1 MARLILQEI
10 IDIPT
15 PSCHAT
21 TVARVSG
28 ETLMCWFGGTRESD
42 GDVDIYMAR
51 RKAHGWEKPFLIAG
65 EKDLPHWNPV
75 LFTQGENVALYY
87 KVGPKVVE
95 WYTRAMFSEDGAKSF
110 SAPYDLVPGD
120 IGGRGP
126 VKNKPIV
133 LKSGRVVAGA
143 SLETDTEWDA
153 FADLSDDGGRTFRHS
168 AFVPLW
174 RGGEKPAENARL
186 ITEIGAHPGEGKGVI
201 QPTLWEDENGVHMLL
216 RSSCG
221 EILRS
226 DSVDEGETWC
236 CAYGTGMP
244 NNNSGIDLAQTENGD
259 LWLCAN
265 PVSENWGART
275 PLSLFV
281 SRDGGAHFERVMDL
295 ETAPGEYSYPAI
307 LAQEGKLFISYTWN
321 REKVAYCEVGL

>member
-1 MARLILQEI
+1 MARLTLQEI
-10 IDIPT
+10 IDVPT

-21 TVARVSG
+21 TVARVGG
-28 ETLMCWFGGTRESD
+28 ETLLCWFGGTQEAA

-51 RKAHGWEKPFLIAG
+51 RGEFGWGRPFLIAG
-65 EKDLPHWNPV
+65 ERDLPHWNPV
-75 LFTQGENVALYY
+75 LFADGENVALYY
-87 KVGPKVVE
+87 KVGRKIPQ
-95 WYTRAMFSEDGAKSF
+95 WHTRAMFSEDGGRRF
-110 SAPYDLVPGD
+110 SAPQELVPGD

-126 VKNKPIV
+126 VKNKPI
-133 LKSGRVVAGA
+133 LLRSGRMISGA
-143 SLETDTEWDA
+143 SVETPTTWNA
-153 FADLSDDGGRTFRHS
+153 FADLSDDGGKTFRRS

-174 RGGEKPAENARL
+174 REGEKPCENARK
-186 ITEIGAHPGEGKGVI
+186 IDGKGVI
-201 QPTLWEDENGVHMLL
+201 QPTLWEDETGVHMLL
-216 RSSCG
+216 RSTEG

-226 DSVDEGETWC
+226 DSTDGGETWC

-244 NNNSGIDLAQTENGD
+244 NNNSGVDLAQDERGR

-281 SRDGGAHFERVMDL
+281 SEDGGAHFERVMDL

-307 LAQEGKLFISYTWN
+307 LAQEGKLFVSYTWN
-321 REKVAYCEVGL
+321 REKVAYCEIEP